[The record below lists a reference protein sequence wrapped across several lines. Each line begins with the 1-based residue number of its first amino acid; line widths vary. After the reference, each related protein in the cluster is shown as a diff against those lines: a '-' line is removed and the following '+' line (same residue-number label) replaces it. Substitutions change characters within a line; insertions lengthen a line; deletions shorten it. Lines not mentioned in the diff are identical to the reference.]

1 MIVIIIHVIGR
12 AHGVFFLVPFIK
24 FIVTSDVV
32 YLHSVL
38 SALQNLNRVKFNNP
52 CVLLFSLHA
61 ATSQLTVVFPN
72 TFMKVVCHLSE

>member
-1 MIVIIIHVIGR
+1 MIVIITHVIGR

-61 ATSQLTVVFPN
+61 ADN
-72 TFMKVVCHLSE
+72 LSGLLSLW